1 MREKAVMDVDDV
13 YLVLHHLWVLD
24 TSVFPDEQ
32 QRLQLAFLILL
43 SAYTATRPAAL
54 VYKVIDQIKQR
65 EHYLGWENDEDY
77 DNDKM
82 ELDWE
87 DIKTRCYEDVTLLM
101 LPNPE
106 GKRDLLTEVTLN
118 CRQQRW
124 CDTNATRTYLSMPL
138 RHFEA

>member
-1 MREKAVMDVDDV
+1 MNIDDV

-24 TSVFPDEQ
+24 TSVLDTSVFPDER

-54 VYKVIDQIKQR
+54 VYKVTDQVKQR
-65 EHYLGWENDEDY
+65 EHYLGWEKDKHKENDE
-77 DNDKM
+77 M

-87 DIKTRCYEDVTLLM
+87 DIKTLCYEDVTLLV

-106 GKRDLLTEVTLN
+106 GKRDLLAMEVTLKYTKGWKKRPN
-118 CRQQRW
+118 
-124 CDTNATRTYLSMPL
+124 P
-138 RHFEA
+138 